1 MEPILVL
8 SSITYAM
15 KARDLLK
22 DNGIPS
28 LLTRSAAIRRV
39 RGCGYGL
46 QVKDAHKQRAESLLK
61 QAGITILGAVSLP
74 R

>member
-28 LLTRSAAIRRV
+28 LLTRSAAIRKV
-39 RGCGYGL
+39 RGCGYG
-46 QVKDAHKQRAESLLK
+46 VRISRENRDKAEALLK
-61 QAGITILGAVSLP
+61 GAGIHVLGIAFEKQ
-74 R
+74 

>member
-39 RGCGYGL
+39 RGCGYGVRIAARHRD
-46 QVKDAHKQRAESLLK
+46 QAEGLLK
-61 QAGITILGAVSLP
+61 AAGIHVLGIAFEKQ
-74 R
+74 

>member
-22 DNGIPS
+22 ENGIPS
-28 LLTRSAAIRRV
+28 LLTRSVAIRRV
-39 RGCGYGL
+39 RGCGYGIRI
-46 QVKDAHKQRAESLLK
+46 APEHRTRAEELL
-61 QAGITILGAVSLP
+61 QNAGIHVLGIAFEKQ
-74 R
+74 

>member
-22 DNGIPS
+22 DHGIPS

-39 RGCGYGL
+39 RGCGYGVRIAPEHRTQAEALL
-46 QVKDAHKQRAESLLK
+46 QDAEIHVLGIAFDKQ
-61 QAGITILGAVSLP
+61 
-74 R
+74 